1 MAERLPLPDDATA
14 GPALAAEYA
23 AAREREGRV
32 MAILRAMGPR
42 AEVLRAFLAFADAA
56 LYGPAALGRREREL
70 LALATSEAN
79 GAGYSAEV
87 HRALLEE
94 LGGDRAGARDRAL
107 VAFAR
112 RLTLAPREAGDA
124 VAELRAHLSDDEV
137 HDAVAVVGLLNLAN
151 RAALAT
157 GITPADD
164 LA

>member
-1 MAERLPLPDDATA
+1 MPDRLPLPDDTTA

-23 AAREREGRV
+23 AARKREGRV

-42 AEVLRAFLAFADAA
+42 AEVLRAFLAFSDAA
-56 LYGPAALGRREREL
+56 LYGPAALARREREL
-70 LALATSEAN
+70 LALATSQAN
-79 GAGYSAEV
+79 GAGYSAGV
-87 HRALLEE
+87 HGALLEE
-94 LGGDRAGARDRAL
+94 LGGERADARDRAL
-107 VAFAR
+107 VGFAR

-151 RAALAT
+151 RAALAA